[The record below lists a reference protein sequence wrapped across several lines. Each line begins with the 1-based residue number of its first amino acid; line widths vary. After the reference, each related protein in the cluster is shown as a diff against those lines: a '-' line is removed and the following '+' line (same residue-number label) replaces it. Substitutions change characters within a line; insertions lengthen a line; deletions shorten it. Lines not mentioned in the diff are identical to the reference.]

1 MFYGRDITKYTNV
14 WERVG
19 QGRERLYAQ
28 RTEPSERQIRQRKKS
43 VIFAMQY
50 DEHHC
55 LKTMTKAPKYK
66 IVNFSK
72 LKFVLISVTLELNL
86 LDQGMLCKDSM

>member
-1 MFYGRDITKYTNV
+1 MFYGRDITKYTKV

-19 QGRERLYAQ
+19 QGRERLHAQ
-28 RTEPSERQIRQRKKS
+28 RTEPSERQIRQRKKI

-55 LKTMTKAPKYK
+55 LKTMTKASKYK

-72 LKFVLISVTLELNL
+72 FKFVLISVTLELNL